1 MNEKSS
7 DATSQA
13 IDQRPLL
20 FISHRHVDSK
30 IADAR
35 EFVNT
40 KLGSVA
46 VISHHQPPV
55 IHLRLAQT

>member
-30 IADAR
+30 IADVLR
-35 EFVNT
+35 EFVN
-40 KLGSVA
+40 KAWVVQSI
-46 VISHHQPPV
+46 VIISLN
-55 IHLRLAQT
+55 HLRLAQT